1 MQMMIAVTTKL
12 QILYPFVFYSYLT
25 NYSSNMHKFWW
36 ACRSMGLLTTHQ
48 NSVQPD
54 TVWPSK
60 QFIYQ
65 NCSCSEMAANG
76 ADKISLKSDVLL
88 NQYSNQLKT
97 LKVLSKEWDH
107 QVWGQSN
114 FVWVTNHWF
123 EDVRSCTLKSR
134 QISRSSLSLLHTLW
148 CVFYTFILSIS
159 LYSSSSS
166 SSFLWGCRLRFS
178 ICGSQKT
185 T

>member
-1 MQMMIAVTTKL
+1 
-12 QILYPFVFYSYLT
+12 
-25 NYSSNMHKFWW
+25 MHKFWW
-36 ACRSMGLLTTHQ
+36 ACISMGLPTTHQ
-48 NSVQPD
+48 NSTQPD
-54 TVWPSK
+54 TVCPSK
-60 QFIYQ
+60 QFIFQ
-65 NCSCSEMAANG
+65 NCCV
-76 ADKISLKSDVLL
+76 LKWQQTEPTRYLSNLMF
-88 NQYSNQLKT
+88 YSTNTQTNLRHWR
-97 LKVLSKEWDH
+97 VLSKEWDH

-114 FVWVTNHWF
+114 FVWVTNRWL

-178 ICGSQKT
+178 ICGSQET